1 MFSFD
6 WWIQNSLHNYQGML
20 IFQRLSIFSQS
31 RHKGRAVSAPNA
43 QIHSGGSG
51 EGGEGKVIFL
61 ASKKKTGRE
70 HTR

>member
-1 MFSFD
+1 
-6 WWIQNSLHNYQGML
+6 ML

-43 QIHSGGSG
+43 QIYSGGSG